1 MHPLVLQGMAHS
13 HADFKAGIYAALIR
27 QAPAMAQAKNQLHDR
42 KTTSHRQTDPALGH
56 LIPSALGILGKI
68 AQFTVA
74 EILPFFP
81 LIARLLQ
88 LRIRAPVKQI
98 ETAGNAVPCCWHTA
112 MKQEQKFRLYPIG
125 SHISGN
131 PDMTMLSPIGIVQTM
146 GNP

>member
-27 QAPAMAQAKNQLHDR
+27 QAPAMAQAKNQLRRR
-42 KTTSHRQTDPALGH
+42 KTASHRQTDPALGH
-56 LIPSALGILGKI
+56 LVPSTLRILGKI
-68 AQFTVA
+68 AQFIIGKA
-74 EILPFFP
+74 LPFFP

-112 MKQEQKFRLYPIG
+112 MKQEQKFRLYLVG
-125 SHISGN
+125 SHIG
-131 PDMTMLSPIGIVQTM
+131 
-146 GNP
+146 